1 MRIAYFGLRIDMTSV
16 VTPDALRRRTRK
28 LAVDTICF
36 IGELPRSQAADVISH
51 QLVRSA
57 TSVAANYRSACRAR
71 SRRDFIAKMGI
82 VEEEAD
88 ETVFWLELL
97 IESSIATR
105 TRLAPLAGEAGE
117 LLAIAI
123 ASIRTAR
130 TGRKAGASNP
140 QSAIRDPQC
149 S

>member
-1 MRIAYFGLRIDMTSV
+1 MTSV
-16 VTPDALRRRTRK
+16 VPADALRRRTRK
-28 LAVDTICF
+28 LAVDTIRL
-36 IGELPRSQAADVISH
+36 IGELPRSQAADVISR

-88 ETVFWLELL
+88 ETVYWLELL
-97 IESSIATR
+97 IESSIATP
-105 TRLAPLAGEAGE
+105 TRLAPLAREAAE
-117 LLAIAI
+117 LLAITV
-123 ASIRTAR
+123 ASIRRAR
-130 TGRKAGASNP
+130 AGRRAGSSNP
-140 QSAIRDPQC
+140 QSAIRSPQC